1 MKKTA
6 VVTGAASGI
15 GRRSVERLLNA
26 GWTVWALDLSHEK
39 LAAFETPDCTGRYY
53 HRACDVSSAS
63 EIKEV
68 FEAVSRENQSIDA
81 LICSAGVTLVG
92 SLMDFPEEATDK
104 LIDVNL
110 KGPWLTI
117 RGAYPLLKYNSNMAD
132 PARIVIVGSVS
143 GIRPKVGSG
152 MYSAT
157 KAALHTLTGVL
168 AVELAKDGITVNAV
182 APGTTDTPMAQ
193 QAAEN
198 AGSSG
203 FQLSGTSPLGR
214 IADTDDIVDAI
225 EFFLGSSAKYVNGT
239 VLPVDG
245 GTRAAYSRG

>member
-1 MKKTA
+1 
-6 VVTGAASGI
+6 
-15 GRRSVERLLNA
+15 
-26 GWTVWALDLSHEK
+26 
-39 LAAFETPDCTGRYY
+39 
-53 HRACDVSSAS
+53 
-63 EIKEV
+63 
-68 FEAVSRENQSIDA
+68 
-81 LICSAGVTLVG
+81 
-92 SLMDFPEEATDK
+92 
-104 LIDVNL
+104 
-110 KGPWLTI
+110 
-117 RGAYPLLKYNSNMAD
+117 
-132 PARIVIVGSVS
+132 
-143 GIRPKVGSG
+143 